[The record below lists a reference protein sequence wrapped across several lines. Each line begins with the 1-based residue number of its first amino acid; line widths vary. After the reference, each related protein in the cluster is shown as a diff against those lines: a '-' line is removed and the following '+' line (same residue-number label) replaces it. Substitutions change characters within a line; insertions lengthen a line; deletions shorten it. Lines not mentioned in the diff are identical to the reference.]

1 LARVPATHAC
11 TQAVISILTKV
22 PVELIGR
29 FWYLGKPKVRLALV
43 LLVRVVSLHA
53 LVTGVS
59 VIAPVIVEE
68 LFTQRRSR
76 ACLMSAEVVPAG
88 KVAVLNF
95 RNARIVPVALL
106 NTLTSPV
113 VPRLVV
119 GLAVST

>member
-1 LARVPATHAC
+1 
-11 TQAVISILTKV
+11 
-22 PVELIGR
+22 VELIGR
-29 FWYLGKPKVRLALV
+29 FRYFGKPKVRLALV
-43 LLVRVVSLHA
+43 LLVKVVSLHA

-95 RNARIVPVALL
+95 KNARIDPVALL
-106 NTLTSPV
+106 NTLRSPV